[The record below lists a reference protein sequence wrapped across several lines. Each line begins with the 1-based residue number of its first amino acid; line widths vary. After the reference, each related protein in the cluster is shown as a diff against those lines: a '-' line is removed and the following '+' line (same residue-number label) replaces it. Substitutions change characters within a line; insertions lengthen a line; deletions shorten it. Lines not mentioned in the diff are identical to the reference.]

1 MSCFTCSVSRVC
13 FLLVAT
19 LLLFTEVH
27 CFKNRKLSQGGSIFA
42 GTDVF
47 SSSGFPGFGNFGAAQ
62 GAGRATVDE
71 GTATAGAQTATQAS
85 GGDDLLDAIC
95 TKPSDPTTAEA
106 LGQALAAGKN
116 SAEAVAASKAIAAAG
131 EKCCDSLKTAIARA
145 ASAAEASGKGDA
157 FVSAASRSEAAA
169 TNACGKEALAQAA
182 SASRASNG
190 NSQAESTATGS
201 ASGPNAQSTTQTQSQ
216 VGPGSSSSSSMSFAT
231 SG

>member
-42 GTDVF
+42 NTDVF

-62 GAGRATVDE
+62 GGGRATVDE
-71 GTATAGAQTATQAS
+71 GTATTGAQTATQAS

-106 LGQALAAGKN
+106 LGKALAAGKD
-116 SAEAVAASKAIAAAG
+116 SAEAVAASKAIARAG

-201 ASGPNAQSTTQTQSQ
+201 ASGPNAKSTTQTQSQ
-216 VGPGSSSSSSMSFAT
+216 VGPGSSSSSSMSVAT